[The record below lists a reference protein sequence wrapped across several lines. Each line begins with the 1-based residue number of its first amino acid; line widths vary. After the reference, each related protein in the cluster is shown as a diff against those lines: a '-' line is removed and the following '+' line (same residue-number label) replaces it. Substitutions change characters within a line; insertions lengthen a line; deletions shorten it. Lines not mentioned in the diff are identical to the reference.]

1 MTHQI
6 KNLNPAAY
14 NELTQLVLDT
24 YGSDAFDKAVD
35 ETMQRYSDAGFS
47 GRARDY
53 YAEEVV
59 ADSVGEMI
67 RDLNLAHTLAMKMS
81 HPLLAAIH
89 EILQKIK
96 LAFFG
101 TEYSDV
107 TKNII
112 RSIEQA
118 YVKTANGEVTNSETG
133 EDVSFS
139 LRQKP
144 SP

>member
-1 MTHQI
+1 MSEITDKI
-6 KNLNPAAY
+6 
-14 NELTQLVLDT
+14 TQEYKKGGAT
-24 YGSDAFDKAVD
+24 YWKDRNAM
-35 ETMQRYSDAGFS
+35 E
-47 GRARDY
+47 
-53 YAEEVV
+53 EEVV
-59 ADSVGEMI
+59 ADAVGEMI

-112 RSIEQA
+112 STMITIIMA
-118 YVKTANGEVTNSETG
+118 ASGA
-133 EDVSFS
+133 
-139 LRQKP
+139 L
-144 SP
+144 